1 MSKQKSIILYT
12 LDVLL
17 FIAWC
22 VMLPY
27 SMGLFTYGGAP
38 NMLIFMGALACIAGM
53 WLIGKML
60 STGGRRVLVQVKYCV
75 IISLVLLRG
84 SWAYT
89 SVSVC
94 RDLAPSGECGCLSR
108 RFYA

>member
-1 MSKQKSIILYT
+1 MMSKQKSIILYT

-60 STGGRRVLVQVKYCV
+60 STGGRRVLVQ
-75 IISLVLLRG
+75 
-84 SWAYT
+84 
-89 SVSVC
+89 
-94 RDLAPSGECGCLSR
+94 
-108 RFYA
+108 

>member
-1 MSKQKSIILYT
+1 MSRQKSIILYT
-12 LDVLL
+12 LYVLL

-27 SMGLFTYGGAP
+27 SMGFFTYVGTP
-38 NMLIFMGALACIAGM
+38 NMLIFVGALACIAGM

-75 IISLVLLRG
+75 IISLVLL
-84 SWAYT
+84 AVT
-89 SVSVC
+89 
-94 RDLAPSGECGCLSR
+94 
-108 RFYA
+108 YAKMYIGQ

>member
-1 MSKQKSIILYT
+1 MMSRQKSIILYT

-38 NMLIFMGALACIAGM
+38 NMLIFVGRLRALHACG
-53 WLIGKML
+53 LSGK
-60 STGGRRVLVQVKYCV
+60 C
-75 IISLVLLRG
+75 
-84 SWAYT
+84 
-89 SVSVC
+89 
-94 RDLAPSGECGCLSR
+94 
-108 RFYA
+108 